1 MIRSALLS
9 ASLLIASIQMASAAT
24 TPDPAGLWLTEN
36 KRAAV
41 KIERCGDSIC
51 GSLAW
56 IIEGGM
62 TTDSKNP
69 DKSLRDK
76 PLCGM
81 KILYGFKNNPKNTKV
96 WESGNIYKADEGDV
110 YNATVSVI
118 SDTTLRLRGYVG
130 MPLFGKTQDWT
141 RVSAKDYPA
150 CKK

>member
-9 ASLLIASIQMASAAT
+9 ASLLLASVQIASAAT
-24 TPDPAGLWLTEN
+24 PDPTGLWLTEN

-41 KIERCGDSIC
+41 KVERCGESIC

-69 DKSLRDK
+69 DKKLREE

-81 KILYGFKNNPKNTKV
+81 KILYGFTNNPKNAKV
-96 WESGNIYKADEGDV
+96 WEGGKIYKADEGDI

-118 SDTTLRLRGYVG
+118 NDKTMKLRGYVG
-130 MPLFGKTQDWT
+130 VPLFGKTQDWT